1 MFVLLY
7 ADDTAIF
14 SETPEGMQ
22 NALNIFD
29 DYCNTW
35 HLCINV
41 SKTKVAIF
49 SKRKTRSNIEF
60 MLQGVRLEIVGDYS
74 YLCICYK
81 YNGNFA
87 KAKQQLVDQ
96 AQKAHFSIYQKNNQ
110 NQHTCSYT
118 IKMVEPI
125 LL

>member
-7 ADDTAIF
+7 ADDTVIF

-29 DYCNTW
+29 DYCKTW

-41 SKTKVAIF
+41 SKTKVVIF
-49 SKRKTRSNIEF
+49 SKRKNRSNIEF
-60 MLQGVRLEIVGDYS
+60 ILQGVRLEIVDDYS
-74 YLCICYK
+74 YLGICFK

-87 KAKQQLVDQ
+87 KVKQHLLDQ
-96 AQKAHFSIYQKNNQ
+96 AQKALFSIY
-110 NQHTCSYT
+110 
-118 IKMVEPI
+118 IKYATTAYLFI
-125 LL
+125 YN

>member
-1 MFVLLY
+1 MNVIKEKSQSKLHIFIEMFVLLY
-7 ADDTAIF
+7 TDDTGLF

-35 HLCINV
+35 HLCTNV
-41 SKTKVAIF
+41 SKPKVVIF

-60 MLQGVRLEIVGDYS
+60 MLQGVRLEIVDDYS
-74 YLCICYK
+74 YLGICFK

-87 KAKQQLVDQ
+87 KAKQHLVDE
-96 AQKAHFSIYQKNNQ
+96 AQKALFL
-110 NQHTCSYT
+110 YT
-118 IKMVEPI
+118 
-125 LL
+125 

>member
-7 ADDTAIF
+7 ADDTVIF

-41 SKTKVAIF
+41 SKTKVVIF
-49 SKRKTRSNIEF
+49 SKRKKRSNIEF
-60 MLQGVRLEIVGDYS
+60 TLQGVRLEIVDDDS
-74 YLCICYK
+74 YLGICFK

-87 KAKQQLVDQ
+87 KAKQHLVDQ
-96 AQKAHFSIYQKNNQ
+96 AQKALFSIYQKIRNSI
-110 NQHTCSYT
+110 HVHIGPT
-118 IKMVEPI
+118 IKIV
-125 LL
+125 

>member
-7 ADDTAIF
+7 ADDTVIF

-22 NALNIFD
+22 NALNMFD
-29 DYCNTW
+29 DYCNSW

-41 SKTKVAIF
+41 SKIKFVIF

-60 MLQGVRLEIVGDYS
+60 ILQGVRIEIVFDYS
-74 YLCICYK
+74 YLGICFK

-87 KAKQQLVDQ
+87 KAKQYLVD
-96 AQKAHFSIYQKNNQ
+96 
-110 NQHTCSYT
+110 
-118 IKMVEPI
+118 
-125 LL
+125 